1 MTPASLAHWKLIAK
15 RNALA
20 VELEQLPAYPVT
32 EPEPTLQ
39 PQEDGNNG
47 GIKGKRM
54 SKKDK
59 LRAAAQE
66 AGTPTASPG
75 KTAQ

>member
-1 MTPASLAHWKLIAK
+1 M
-15 RNALA
+15 
-20 VELEQLPAYPVT
+20 ELEQLLAYPVT

-59 LRAAAQE
+59 LRAAAQD
-66 AGTPTASPG
+66 AGTPAASPG
-75 KTAQ
+75 KTTQ